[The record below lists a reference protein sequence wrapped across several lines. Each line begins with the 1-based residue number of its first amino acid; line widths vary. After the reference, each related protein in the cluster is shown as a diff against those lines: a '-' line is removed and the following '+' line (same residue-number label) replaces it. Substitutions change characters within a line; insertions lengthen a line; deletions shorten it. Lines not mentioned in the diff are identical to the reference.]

1 MHYQVRQTAQQCRQ
15 HLKQE
20 TAASSNIRSAKPSA
34 GTQPR
39 AASPAPGA
47 ALLARGT
54 TLHEQSVVKA
64 VRPHSLLVQ
73 GSMTATTQE
82 PFTAPLRA
90 HRPANAAPPPPTH
103 RHWHLRRARG
113 ECKKKLISQNHKKR
127 ILFLREVHLWSGKG
141 WDDLPTAGG
150 PRHCER
156 SSPLHEELVERG
168 R

>member
-113 ECKKKLISQNHKKR
+113 GVKKGSSRKPQKKNFVFEGDHLGLGKDGATSPPR
-127 ILFLREVHLWSGKG
+127 AGRATVSVHR
-141 WDDLPTAGG
+141 PCT
-150 PRHCER
+150 R
-156 SSPLHEELVERG
+156 SWL
-168 R
+168 